1 MNEKDFGVE
10 ERFYQQVAMLL
21 CAEHTY
27 RERPAARRRTN
38 RFEGAGN
45 GRFPPNGLV
54 RMFGPNLIHIALMT
68 PRLSGQFKSP
78 QAALAA
84 IAQAIKD
91 QSETLKDPSN

>member
-10 ERFYQQVAMLL
+10 ERFYQQVATLL

-27 RERPAARRRTN
+27 RKGPRKRTRWTN

-54 RMFGPNLIHIALMT
+54 RMFGPNLIHIALMS

-78 QAALAA
+78 QDALDA
-84 IAQAIKD
+84 IKQAIED
-91 QSETLKDPSN
+91 QFGEDV